1 MSPMS
6 DPILGINLEPG
17 ANGRLDIV
25 VDDSMM
31 SRQFGPTPVF
41 TLARLVGYLEQVA
54 LHSVDERLPAGST
67 TVGYEVDVSLSEPVQ
82 PGMDLVIETVL
93 TGVTGNRLLFD
104 LSCSA
109 GRKVIG
115 HGTHKRSVVSR
126 KA

>member
-6 DPILGINLEPG
+6 DSNLGINLEPG
-17 ANGRLDIV
+17 ANGRLDIA

-31 SRQFGPTPVF
+31 SRHFGPRPVF
-41 TLARLVGYLEQVA
+41 TLARLVGYLEQAA
-54 LHSVDERLPAGST
+54 LQSVDERLPVGST
-67 TVGYEVDVSLSEPVQ
+67 TVGYEVAVSLSEPVQ

-93 TGVTGNRLLFD
+93 TGVIGNHLRFD

-109 GRKVIG
+109 GGKVIG